1 MTCCIISFELCQQDD
16 RQEADLLAALE
27 VFEGEIEGRFGEQNG
42 NELLADIE
50 GEGAFSVRNLG
61 AGDGGLIAGGL
72 ETMLPFAAALEEV
85 GDSDIEL
92 LSFIEVFA
100 GKILGA

>member
-1 MTCCIISFELCQQDD
+1 LKLEQLQLDFEVVAFADVSSLKLNLADID
-16 RQEADLLAALE
+16 RLLKALE

-72 ETMLPFAAALEEV
+72 ETMLPFC
-85 GDSDIEL
+85 GPRS
-92 LSFIEVFA
+92 
-100 GKILGA
+100 KR